1 MPGNKEKQK
10 LSAVKIGKSVV
21 LDPIA
26 WAMEK
31 NTKRKVPILPLR
43 FAYRDND
50 TDVEI
55 AIGLRLDHVQQL
67 HAEIEHMLLQQKH
80 LLH

>member
-1 MPGNKEKQK
+1 MPEDNEHRK
-10 LSAVKIGKSVV
+10 LSVTKIGKSVAI
-21 LDPIA
+21 DPIA

-43 FAYRDND
+43 FAYRDNGQE
-50 TDVEI
+50 VEL
-55 AIGLRLDHVQQL
+55 AIGLRLDHIQQL
-67 HAEIEHMLLQQKH
+67 HTDIGHLLLQHKH

>member
-1 MPGNKEKQK
+1 MSDHNEKQK
-10 LSAVKIGKSVV
+10 PSVVKIGKSVA

-50 TDVEI
+50 QDVEI
-55 AIGLRLDHVQQL
+55 AIGLSFDHVQQL
-67 HAEIEHMLLQQKH
+67 HADIEQLLSQQQH
-80 LLH
+80 ILH

>member
-1 MPGNKEKQK
+1 MSGNNEK
-10 LSAVKIGKSVV
+10 LSVTKIGKSVSV
-21 LDPIA
+21 DPIA

-50 TDVEI
+50 QDVEI
-55 AIGLRLDHVQQL
+55 AIGLSFDQVQKLHTDIGQL
-67 HAEIEHMLLQQKH
+67 LLQHKH